1 MVRPMRA
8 TDARVPMINDMTPA
22 DADPKKTLRA
32 EITRRLADI
41 GPAAAAAASAQAC
54 AHVRE
59 LLPPARGLRVMLY
72 LAVHGS
78 SEINPQSLALD
89 YAQAGGVVCFPR
101 IDWHNVS
108 MAAWAVDPGD
118 TRTEIRRHGVP
129 EPVTGEPVDPAS
141 LDLIVVPGLAFDT
154 TGGRLGRGGGFY
166 DRFLAPIAR
175 SADTSTGNRD
185 MHPLLC
191 GICLE
196 DQMVTRVPVFAQD
209 VRMNA
214 IATNRRLFRVP

>member
-1 MVRPMRA
+1 MMDVMA
-8 TDARVPMINDMTPA
+8 PA
-22 DADPKKTLRA
+22 DADPKKSLRA

-41 GPAAAAAASAQAC
+41 GPAAAAAASAHAC
-54 AHVRE
+54 THVRE

-78 SEINPQSLALD
+78 SEINPEALALE

-101 IDWHNVS
+101 IDWANSS

-129 EPVTGEPVDPAS
+129 EPVTGDPVDPAT
-141 LDLIVVPGLAFDT
+141 LDLIVVPGVAFDPS
-154 TGGRLGRGGGFY
+154 GGRLGRGGGFY
-166 DRFLAPIAR
+166 DRFLAPVVR
-175 SADTSTGNRD
+175 SADTSKGDRAAR
-185 MHPLLC
+185 PLLC

-196 DQMVTRVPVFAQD
+196 DQLVTRVPVFAQD

-214 IATNRRLFRVP
+214 VATNRRLIRVP